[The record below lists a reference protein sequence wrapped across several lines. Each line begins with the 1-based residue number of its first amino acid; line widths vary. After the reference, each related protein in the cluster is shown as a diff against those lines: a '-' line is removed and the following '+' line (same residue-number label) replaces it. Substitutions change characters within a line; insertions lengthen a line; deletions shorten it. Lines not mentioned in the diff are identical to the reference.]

1 VPLIAYRV
9 RGYAANPSAP
19 RTCCPA
25 SRSHASGRVFQVHGV
40 AGVFSVHVSRRVQR
54 NPVNGVG
61 QNNSTEPAPGA
72 QSEGI
77 FAVVHFPA
85 RQGPLAQP
93 PELRPAT
100 PRAVGPRVPPVMP
113 RPPLWECCRKTSSLG
128 RTPSRRGLEPHRL
141 LFSKQWWTIRS
152 SYGDTCR
159 LLSLNSG
166 GSSFRM
172 AFIVSTLDPPLNAR
186 LPAIIS

>member
-1 VPLIAYRV
+1 MQVSRERGWTNTWSLSLSSFRPLPEDMQPLIAYRV

-25 SRSHASGRVFQVHGV
+25 LRLHASGLGFQVHGV
-40 AGVFSVHVSRRVQR
+40 ARVFSVHVSRRVQR
-54 NPVNGVG
+54 NTVNGVG

-85 RQGPLAQP
+85 RQGSLAQP

-100 PRAVGPRVPPVMP
+100 PRAVGPRVPP
-113 RPPLWECCRKTSSLG
+113 ECRDRQCGSAAG
-128 RTPSRRGLEPHRL
+128 RQAL
-141 LFSKQWWTIRS
+141 
-152 SYGDTCR
+152 
-159 LLSLNSG
+159 
-166 GSSFRM
+166 
-172 AFIVSTLDPPLNAR
+172 
-186 LPAIIS
+186 